1 MRKLSSLVVL
11 FFGLSLLAI
20 VQARAET
27 VEIGNVEEIRLALY
41 GTVAGGDSI
50 RLWENDHVYADELIE
65 TVKKSSAQ
73 IRFLDDTDL
82 WLGASSQLTLDSFI
96 YDPEQG
102 TGEMV
107 AELGVGLFRF
117 ITGNLP
123 GESYAVLT
131 PVATIG
137 IRGTDF
143 SVAVAENGA
152 TAVTVYSGRVT
163 VSPRGGGAT
172 QSVNPGETAAVATAT
187 GNVSVSPSSQTAPPA
202 SVSAGHGAVGAQ
214 GVGGGPGASSSSAGS
229 GGGNGGGQ

>member
-131 PVATIG
+131 PAATIG

-152 TAVTVYSGRVT
+152 TAVTVYSGQVT
-163 VSPRGGGAT
+163 VAPRGGGAA

-214 GVGGGPGASSSSAGS
+214 GAGGGPGASSSSAGS
-229 GGGNGGGQ
+229 GGGNGVG

>member
-1 MRKLSSLVVL
+1 MCKLSSWAALV
-11 FFGLSLLAI
+11 FGLSLLAI
-20 VQARAET
+20 VQARAKT
-27 VEIGNVEEIRLALY
+27 VEIGNIEEISLALY
-41 GTVAGGDSI
+41 GTVAGGDSM

-73 IRFLDDTDL
+73 IRFLDDTNL
-82 WLGASSQLTLDSFI
+82 WLGASSQLILDSFI
-96 YDPEQG
+96 YDPKPG

-123 GESYAVLT
+123 GKSYAVLT

-137 IRGTDF
+137 IRGTDL
-143 SVAVAENGA
+143 SVAVAKNGA
-152 TAVTVYSGRVT
+152 TAVTVYSGQVT

-172 QSVNPGETAAVATAT
+172 QSVNPGQTATVATAT

-202 SVSAGHGAVGAQ
+202 SVSTGHGAVAAH
-214 GVGGGPGASSSSAGS
+214 GGG
-229 GGGNGGGQ
+229 GGDGQ